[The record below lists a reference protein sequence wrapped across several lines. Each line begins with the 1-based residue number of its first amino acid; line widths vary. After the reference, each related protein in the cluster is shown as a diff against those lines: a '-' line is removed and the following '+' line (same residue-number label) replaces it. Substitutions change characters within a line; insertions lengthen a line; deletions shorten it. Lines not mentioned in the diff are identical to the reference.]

1 MIKAT
6 IPICFDIFLL
16 VLLRVPISRM
26 ICLLVFQV
34 VDNALDLIAC
44 HSVYYDV
51 FPLAFAQPKAQMLYQ
66 LWG

>member
-34 VDNALDLIAC
+34 VDNALDLIAIGI
-44 HSVYYDV
+44 V
-51 FPLAFAQPKAQMLYQ
+51 FEDLCMSLSI
-66 LWG
+66 L